1 MGFADIKGN
10 QAAVKALRSM
20 ADTGR
25 VAHSMLF
32 YENEG
37 CGALPLI
44 IAFCQYLYCPHKAD
58 GDSCGVCPTCRKIA
72 RLIHPDIRFVFPVN
86 SGSKI
91 SSSEKPTSESYV
103 QYWRSLVESNP
114 YFTENELYEAL
125 GIEGK
130 AGNISV
136 LEAKGIMEH
145 LSLSSV
151 EGGYKTVVMWL
162 PEKMNAEAANKLLKS
177 VEEPPAN
184 TLFLFV
190 THAPEKVL
198 QTIFSRC
205 QSIRV
210 LPSSVDEVCEVL
222 QSRFDMPH
230 EEAVQAARLSGGSVG
245 RALYQVADHHD
256 RDAFLEIF
264 VKLVE
269 GIMEKDLMSVL
280 DAGEA
285 MATLDS
291 REKQKA
297 FCVYASDGLR
307 KIFMLRQNLA
317 SIAGV
322 RKDEEDFFNAAARGC
337 SDSFC
342 IRGSA
347 FIDSAYGLIERNVN
361 AKIVFCDLVNR
372 MFLSK

>member
-10 QAAVKALRSM
+10 QAAVKALKTM

-37 CGALPLI
+37 CGALALI
-44 IAFCQYLYCPHKAD
+44 IAFCQYLYCHNKVN
-58 GDSCGVCPTCRKIA
+58 GDACGQCPTCRKIA
-72 RLIHPDIRFVFPVN
+72 KLIHPDIRFVFPVN
-86 SGSKI
+86 SGSKV
-91 SSSEKPTSESYV
+91 SSSEKPTSESYM

-136 LEAKGIMEH
+136 LEAKGIVED

-151 EGGYKTVVMWL
+151 EGGYKTEVVWL

-177 VEEPPAN
+177 VEEPPEG

-210 LPSSVDEVCEVL
+210 LPSSVEEVSQVL
-222 QSRFDMPH
+222 QNRFGVPQ
-230 EEAVQAARLSGGSVG
+230 EEAFQAARLSGGSVG
-245 RALYQVADHHD
+245 LALYQVSDHED
-256 RDAFLEIF
+256 RDAFFELF
-264 VKLVE
+264 VKLIE
-269 GIMEKDLMSVL
+269 GIMDKNLIESL

-285 MATLDS
+285 MAALDS

-297 FCVYASDGLR
+297 FCIFASECIR
-307 KIFMLRQNLA
+307 KIFMIRQGLQ
-317 SIAGV
+317 SISGV
-322 RKDEEDFFNAAARGC
+322 RKLEEDFFNAAARSC
-337 SDSFC
+337 SDNFC
-342 IRGSA
+342 IRSSA
-347 FIDSAYGLIERNVN
+347 SLDGAYGLIERNVN